1 MGFRVIALIDSDP
14 AKTSAAELADMEA
27 ACDAVVR
34 LPASTGIE
42 LALLTGVD
50 VAVLRAAAAVLPA
63 YGVPN
68 PTSGVTDA
76 DVPKAIAK
84 LLHKKGLHEQFL
96 DALVDELGSVPP
108 VLDAALTAVATAA
121 DVTYAGPARIDLAA
135 PPAAASTP

>member
-1 MGFRVIALIDSDP
+1 M
-14 AKTSAAELADMEA
+14 
-27 ACDAVVR
+27 R

-63 YGVPN
+63 YGVPD

-76 DVPKAIAK
+76 DVPKAFAK

-96 DALVDELGSVPP
+96 DAIVDELGSVPP

-121 DVTYAGPARIDLAA
+121 DVTYAGPRRIDLAA
-135 PPAAASTP
+135 PAPPAAASAP